1 VTRRPEDGRDTGPEL
16 EPEGGRELGRDHEE
30 LQGLLGAFVLGG
42 LDAAEHQA
50 FSRHLRRCPACQLE
64 SAQLSGLPAL
74 LAIVEPSR
82 VLAMDTAPAG
92 DTGPGSEASPTAAAP
107 VPLTLLHRVRT
118 DRRRRR
124 WRLIAAA
131 AVLALLAGAV
141 GAATGPLLSRLQAP
155 PTRPLV
161 AAPASSTGAVAPA
174 VEIDLVTRTW
184 GTQLD
189 LRGSDLP
196 AGQVLYLSVTDR
208 EGHAYD
214 VASWTGTPSGRAT
227 LSAACWMKSVDI
239 AQVQV
244 RDRAGAAIATATT

>member
-1 VTRRPEDGRDTGPEL
+1 VTRPAEHGREQDP
-16 EPEGGRELGRDHEE
+16 GRELGRELGSEHEE
-30 LQGLLGAFVLGG
+30 LHGLLGAFVLGG
-42 LDAAEHQA
+42 LDPAEHHA
-50 FSRHLRRCPACQLE
+50 YSRHLRRCPVCQLE

-74 LAIVEPSR
+74 LAVVEPSR
-82 VLAMDTAPAG
+82 VLAMDAETEAADPA
-92 DTGPGSEASPTAAAP
+92 SVAASATTPAQP
-107 VPLTLLHRVRT
+107 VPLGLLHRVRA

-124 WRLIAAA
+124 WRLLAAA
-131 AVLALLAGAV
+131 AVLAVLAGAM

-161 AAPASSTGAVAPA
+161 ATPAVPAGAVPPA
-174 VEIDLVTRTW
+174 VEIDLVSRTW

-196 AGQVLYLSVTDR
+196 PGQVLYLSVTDR

-214 VASWTGTPSGRAT
+214 VASWTGTPSGRTT
-227 LSAACWMKSVDI
+227 LSAACWMKSADI

-244 RDRAGAAIATATT
+244 HTRAGAPLAIATT